1 MSFFDEDD
9 EPRTRV
15 RPRRP
20 ATSRSGRPDRQ
31 TVLLRQGLLFGGF
44 IVVLVLLIVIVNG
57 CRQSA
62 KENAFKDYNR
72 DVGRAR
78 ARLRQRG
85 RQAVLRP
92 PPEPRLERPAQPGR
106 ELQVAGRHA
115 VPAGQADQHARR
127 PDRGAAGLPDHDGDA
142 PRRPAVD
149 RRQDPTALGSDPDT
163 SDQAINEI
171 AGAMEYFLASDV
183 DLHEPDAAV
192 HPGRARQ
199 AGDRRPAHP
208 AHRVLPGLAVAGSQH
223 GRGRARAA
231 AVGRRRGGAGGREP
245 APGLHGT
252 GIDSVAVGDVT
263 LQPGTANRITYG
275 PDTEFSVN
283 FTNQGENDEV
293 DIDVILRIEGGPEP
307 IRVTDNVASLAAGR
321 DRHGVVR
328 ARDAAAVRH
337 AGDHQRR
344 GQAGAG
350 RGEARQQ
357 QRRVRRAV
365 LAAVAVA

>member
-72 DVGRAR
+72 DVAALVRASDSEVGKPFFDL
-78 ARLRQRG
+78 LRNPG
-85 RQAVLRP
+85 SNDLRN
-92 PPEPRLERPAQPGR
+92 
-106 ELQVAGRHA
+106 QVASFKS
-115 VPAGQADQHARR
+115 QADTQYQQAKRISTPGDLTAAQRAFLITMEMRR
-127 PDRGAAGLPDHDGDA
+127 DGLQSIADKIS
-142 PRRPAVD
+142 
-149 RRQDPTALGSDPDT
+149 TALGSDPDT

-183 DLHEPDAAV
+183 VYTSRTQRFIQDALDKQEIGGQRIQRTEFF
-192 HPGRARQ
+192 PGWQ
-199 AGDRRPAHP
+199 WLDPNT
-208 AHRVLPGLAVAGSQH
+208 VADALGQQLSAD
-223 GRGRARAA
+223 GAA
-231 AVGRRRGGAGGREP
+231 GAGGREP

-275 PDTEFSVN
+275 PDTEFNVN

-307 IRVTDNVASLAAGR
+307 IRVTDNVASLAAGETATASFALETPPPFDTPVTISVEVKPVPGEEKR
-321 DRHGVVR
+321 DNNS
-328 ARDAAAVRH
+328 AEYDALFS
-337 AGDHQRR
+337 
-344 GQAGAG
+344 
-350 RGEARQQ
+350 QQ
-357 QRRVRRAV
+357 
-365 LAAVAVA
+365 